1 MRFLLEKHGK
11 NLTEYNLEKLFY
23 DLLKKK
29 NIDKEISYTST
40 LLTNKNVLAKKIGE
54 ETIEVILEYL
64 GNNKDKIIQ
73 ESADLLYHL
82 IVMWISSNVNPS
94 EVWQELQKRKGIS
107 GFEEK
112 KSRTN

>member
-1 MRFLLEKHGK
+1 M
-11 NLTEYNLEKLFY
+11 TEYNLEKLFY

-82 IVMWISSNVNPS
+82 IVMWISSNVNPG
-94 EVWQELQKRKGIS
+94 EVWKELQKRKSTS

-112 KSRTN
+112 KSRTK

>member
-1 MRFLLEKHGK
+1 M
-11 NLTEYNLEKLFY
+11 TEYNLEKLFY

-64 GNNKDKIIQ
+64 DNNKDKIIQ

-94 EVWQELQKRKGIS
+94 EVWEELQKRKGIS

>member
-1 MRFLLEKHGK
+1 MTK
-11 NLTEYNLEKLFY
+11 YDLEKLFY

-40 LLTNKNVLAKKIGE
+40 LLTNKNVLAKKLGE

-64 GNNKDKIIQ
+64 DNNKDKIIQ

-94 EVWQELQKRKGIS
+94 EVWEELQKRKGIS

>member
-1 MRFLLEKHGK
+1 M
-11 NLTEYNLEKLFY
+11 TEYNLEKLFY

-82 IVMWISSNVNPS
+82 IVMWISSNVHPS
-94 EVWQELQKRKGIS
+94 EVWEELQKRKGIS

>member
-1 MRFLLEKHGK
+1 M
-11 NLTEYNLEKLFY
+11 TEYNLEKLFY

-64 GNNKDKIIQ
+64 DNNKDKIIQ

-94 EVWQELQKRKGIS
+94 EVWEELQKRKGIS

-112 KSRTN
+112 KVGQINGL

>member
-1 MRFLLEKHGK
+1 M
-11 NLTEYNLEKLFY
+11 TEYNLEKLFD

-29 NIDKEISYTST
+29 KFDKEKSYTSS
-40 LLTNKNVLAKKIGE
+40 LLSNKNLLAKKIGE
-54 ETIEVILEYL
+54 ESIEVILEYL
-64 GNNKDKIIQ
+64 DNNKDKIIQ

>member
-1 MRFLLEKHGK
+1 MTKYDLE
-11 NLTEYNLEKLFY
+11 NLFY

-94 EVWQELQKRKGIS
+94 EVWEELQKRKGIS

>member
-1 MRFLLEKHGK
+1 M
-11 NLTEYNLEKLFY
+11 TEYNLEKLFY
-23 DLLKKK
+23 DLLEKK

>member
-1 MRFLLEKHGK
+1 M
-11 NLTEYNLEKLFY
+11 TEYNLENLFY

-29 NIDKEISYTST
+29 SIDKEISYTST
-40 LLTNKNVLAKKIGE
+40 LLKNKNILAKKIGE

-64 GNNKDKIIQ
+64 DNNKDKIIQ

-107 GFEEK
+107 GFVEK
-112 KSRTN
+112 KGRLN

>member
-1 MRFLLEKHGK
+1 M
-11 NLTEYNLEKLFY
+11 TEYNLEKLFY

-29 NIDKEISYTST
+29 NIDKEISYTSA

-64 GNNKDKIIQ
+64 DNNKDKIIQ

-82 IVMWISSNVNPS
+82 IVMWISSNVNPG
-94 EVWQELQKRKGIS
+94 EVWQELKKRKGIS
-107 GFEEK
+107 GFKEK
-112 KSRTN
+112 KSRIN

>member
-1 MRFLLEKHGK
+1 MAD
-11 NLTEYNLEKLFY
+11 YNLEKLFD

-29 NIDKEISYTST
+29 KFDKDNSYTST
-40 LLTNKNVLAKKIGE
+40 LLTNKNLLAKKIGE
-54 ETIEVILEYL
+54 ESIEVILEYL
-64 GNNKDKIIQ
+64 DNNKNKIIK

-82 IVMWISSNVNPS
+82 IVMWISSNVHPS
-94 EVWQELQKRKGIS
+94 EVWEELQKRKGIS

>member
-1 MRFLLEKHGK
+1 M
-11 NLTEYNLEKLFY
+11 TEYNLEKLFN

-29 NIDKEISYTST
+29 NIDKDISYTST

-64 GNNKDKIIQ
+64 DNNKDKIIQ

-94 EVWQELQKRKGIS
+94 EVWQELKKRKGIS

-112 KSRTN
+112 KSRIN